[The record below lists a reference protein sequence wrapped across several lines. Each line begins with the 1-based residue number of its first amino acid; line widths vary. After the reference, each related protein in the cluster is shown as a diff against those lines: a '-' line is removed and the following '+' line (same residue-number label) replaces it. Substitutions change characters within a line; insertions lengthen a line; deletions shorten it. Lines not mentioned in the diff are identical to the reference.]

1 MHFSPL
7 IKFAYNFMGAESI
20 INSLI
25 SVKSNSIAILM
36 ILINIF
42 INYSD
47 SNHFLKSYI
56 VSFDGT

>member
-1 MHFSPL
+1 
-7 IKFAYNFMGAESI
+7 MGAESI